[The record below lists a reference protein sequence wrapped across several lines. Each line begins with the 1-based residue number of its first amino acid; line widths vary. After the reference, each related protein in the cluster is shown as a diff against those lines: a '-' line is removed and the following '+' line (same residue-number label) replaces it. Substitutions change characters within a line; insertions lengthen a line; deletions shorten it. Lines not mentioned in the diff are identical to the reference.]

1 MKNLAIRLSDDD
13 HAVFQKLADLEHM
26 PVSVLVR
33 RSILQIAEQRGLI
46 TDPAKAAA
54 NAAANTNTNT
64 NTNSKPPVQRGP
76 IPTAPNA
83 WRDHIYARVQAGEK
97 LQDVADSYGIKLAD
111 AQGMYNRAKAYIKEQ
126 PDYVPHAYTPAP
138 AQIDT
143 TPDEYT
149 PPTEEYTPPTEE
161 YTPPPDEPE
170 LVYAPVDPENPTEE
184 EQAIHA
190 EIARRR
196 LVAMGFY
203 V

>member
-46 TDPAKAAA
+46 TDPAKAAQST
-54 NAAANTNTNT
+54 AASANTTNA
-64 NTNSKPPVQRGP
+64 KPPVQRVP

-126 PDYVPHAYTPAP
+126 PDYVPHAYTPPAPTTEEYTPAP

-149 PPTEEYTPPTEE
+149 PPT
-161 YTPPPDEPE
+161 DVQPE

-196 LVAMGFY
+196 LIAMGFY